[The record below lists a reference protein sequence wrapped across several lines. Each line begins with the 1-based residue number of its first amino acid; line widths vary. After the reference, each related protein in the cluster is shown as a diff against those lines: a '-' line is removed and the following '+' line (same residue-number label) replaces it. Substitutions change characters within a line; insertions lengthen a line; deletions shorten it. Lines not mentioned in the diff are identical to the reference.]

1 MALNYVYGVKSLTNN
16 YSNLYTIEEKFAVS
30 MDEINLTTQINM
42 LVTNKDINETKN
54 YLKSVP
60 EPLLEYASLITAIMF
75 NYEGLDE
82 SGLLAADEAMFI
94 DIAIKPFTRSTLS
107 HSGLQESGQENW
119 RGFQNQRFLK
129 LTYPIHQVVK
139 GDQKFNRTSKGS
151 FWCTNPLRISV
162 RYKRVIKSRDALSAL
177 AISIVGLSTLLFG
190 VEPPPFNN
198 RVSRIS
204 TEDYIIKT
212 SIFFNLRVGRQPT

>member
-42 LVTNKDINETKN
+42 VDINETKN

-94 DIAIKPFTRSTLS
+94 DIAIKPFTR
-107 HSGLQESGQENW
+107 
-119 RGFQNQRFLK
+119 
-129 LTYPIHQVVK
+129 IVK